1 MIIGADALGLPGRVA
16 TLNNLEGLLLAIA
29 TPVAKDLGLQ
39 DGQVVQAAFRL
50 TGGQPELIF
59 KGRVIQAPA
68 ILLSQMAPT
77 LWLKVVQT
85 PQGNWVLQPIPAPI
99 APGTQSTPSTRTAA
113 PLNLANAAAVTL
125 PIATPIVKDMG
136 LQAGQ
141 VLQANVRLTGGKPE
155 LILKGRVINMPPGTL
170 SQMAPT
176 QWLKVVQSPQ
186 GGSALQPTT
195 APPAPSSPSISGT
208 LSTSGNPGTGVTQGR
223 PAVTPLI
230 ASNMAAVS
238 LPIASPLAKDLGL
251 QAGQVLQATFRLNAG
266 QPELILNGRVI
277 NAQPN
282 ILAQMAP
289 SLWLKAVQNPQGGWA
304 LQTTTAPLTPGT
316 LGAQGTQSVA
326 PLNAATAAAVSQVAS
341 PPPPVMPAV
350 FSRMANLLFRPPGTS
365 DVSQLFK
372 PGTLDSLLQTLARP
386 DLQSQWRGM
395 QLSMAQLSPQA
406 ISNAL
411 ASAVGAEVWLA
422 RGLATSQT
430 DPKQFLRRV
439 IQAMQN
445 PDKSAIDSVR
455 RGSMDDAVDPLT
467 AFDKS
472 TDTASESAT
481 FTQIQHAVDE
491 LESAQVQAVQAQS
504 QGDILFRMTLPF
516 VDANPVE
523 LVFRKEPRGPDQLP
537 LLTVNVHSRSDIFG
551 PVWLKTQIEGSQQID
566 LTMWAEK
573 SDVASAA
580 RLRASELGGQLQG
593 AGLNMRS
600 FKIVHGARPASPAD
614 FVPTGTGLVL
624 DMSA

>member
-1 MIIGADALGLPGRVA
+1 
-16 TLNNLEGLLLAIA
+16 
-29 TPVAKDLGLQ
+29 
-39 DGQVVQAAFRL
+39 
-50 TGGQPELIF
+50 
-59 KGRVIQAPA
+59 
-68 ILLSQMAPT
+68 
-77 LWLKVVQT
+77 
-85 PQGNWVLQPIPAPI
+85 
-99 APGTQSTPSTRTAA
+99 
-113 PLNLANAAAVTL
+113 
-125 PIATPIVKDMG
+125 
-136 LQAGQ
+136 
-141 VLQANVRLTGGKPE
+141 
-155 LILKGRVINMPPGTL
+155 
-170 SQMAPT
+170 
-176 QWLKVVQSPQ
+176 
-186 GGSALQPTT
+186 
-195 APPAPSSPSISGT
+195 
-208 LSTSGNPGTGVTQGR
+208 
-223 PAVTPLI
+223 
-230 ASNMAAVS
+230 
-238 LPIASPLAKDLGL
+238 
-251 QAGQVLQATFRLNAG
+251 
-266 QPELILNGRVI
+266 
-277 NAQPN
+277 
-282 ILAQMAP
+282 
-289 SLWLKAVQNPQGGWA
+289 
-304 LQTTTAPLTPGT
+304 
-316 LGAQGTQSVA
+316 
-326 PLNAATAAAVSQVAS
+326 
-341 PPPPVMPAV
+341 
-350 FSRMANLLFRPPGTS
+350 
-365 DVSQLFK
+365 
-372 PGTLDSLLQTLARP
+372 
-386 DLQSQWRGM
+386 M

-422 RGLATSQT
+422 RGLATSQS

-445 PDKSAIDSVR
+445 PDKSAIGNVQRAST
-455 RGSMDDAVDPLT
+455 DDAVDPLT

-472 TDTASESAT
+472 TDTAAESAT

-580 RLRASELGGQLQG
+580 RIRATELGNQLQG

-614 FVPTGTGLVL
+614 FVPTGPGLVV